1 MICIISLQGSSN
13 KKLLEHISAD
23 VYITDRSG
31 SGRSVSFSILSI
43 SMRFYQKSTNLFVKS
58 FESLTEFTD
67 EVFAGVSFTC
77 ILGREAVSGIAMNPN
92 TEKSGITSG
101 ITSGKEPSHKA
112 GQDITA
118 SALCHSG
125 VSGGILEDLAVR

>member
-1 MICIISLQGSSN
+1 
-13 KKLLEHISAD
+13 
-23 VYITDRSG
+23 
-31 SGRSVSFSILSI
+31 
-43 SMRFYQKSTNLFVKS
+43 MRFYQKSTNLFVKS

-77 ILGREAVSGIAMNPN
+77 ILGREDVSGIAMNPN

-118 SALCHSG
+118 SALRHSG